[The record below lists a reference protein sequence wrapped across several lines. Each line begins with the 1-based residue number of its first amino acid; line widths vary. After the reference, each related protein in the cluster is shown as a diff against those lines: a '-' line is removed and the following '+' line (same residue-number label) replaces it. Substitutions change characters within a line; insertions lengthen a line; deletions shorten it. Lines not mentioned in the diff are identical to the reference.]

1 MDDHTRDPSVAPPLG
16 NPTGWRQADRRWEHA
31 TLRRAVEHGI
41 RLFNDGAYHES
52 HDCFEDEWYNYG
64 SGTTESAFL
73 HGMVQVAAGVY
84 KHVDFNDDGGMRS
97 LFRTAEQYLHGVPD
111 DFYGV
116 AVDDIRARMRSARSE
131 PAQVEGWQLTIDDDR
146 PTAYPA
152 DYEYVE
158 QLE

>member
-16 NPTGWRQADRRWEHA
+16 SPTGWQPETKQWEHA
-31 TLRRAVEHGI
+31 TLRRAVEHGV

-52 HDCFEDEWYNYG
+52 HDCFEAEWYNYG

-84 KHVDFNDDGGMRS
+84 KHVDFEDDDGMRS
-97 LFRTAEQYLHGVPD
+97 LFRTADQYLHGVPD

-116 AVDDIRARMRSARSE
+116 AVDDIRATINAAQSE
-131 PAQVEGWQLTIDDDR
+131 PALVEGWQLTVDGESS
-146 PTAYPA
+146 TAYPA
-152 DYEYVE
+152 DYAYAD